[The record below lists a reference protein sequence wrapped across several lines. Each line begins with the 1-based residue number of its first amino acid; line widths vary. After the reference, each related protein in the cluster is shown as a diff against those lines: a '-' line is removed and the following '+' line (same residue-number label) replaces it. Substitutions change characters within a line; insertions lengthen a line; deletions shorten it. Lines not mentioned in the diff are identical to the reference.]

1 MKVRIVNYFLIWL
14 TQYLFL
20 QHIYVYY
27 YVLDFFGFFSLLI
40 LPSGNA
46 YGYIGP
52 GMGGGVIAATLGI
65 IIAIFAA
72 LFGILYYP
80 LKRYIKNKKNKKSKL

>member
-1 MKVRIVNYFLIWL
+1 MRKINFYMLC
-14 TQYLFL
+14 
-20 QHIYVYY
+20 
-27 YVLDFFGFFSLLI
+27 SLLI
-40 LPSGNA
+40 LLSGNA

-65 IIAIFAA
+65 VIAIFAA

>member
-1 MKVRIVNYFLIWL
+1 MRKINLCML
-14 TQYLFL
+14 
-20 QHIYVYY
+20 
-27 YVLDFFGFFSLLI
+27 FSLLI

-80 LKRYIKNKKNKKSKL
+80 LKRYIKNKKNKKSKLWLYIL